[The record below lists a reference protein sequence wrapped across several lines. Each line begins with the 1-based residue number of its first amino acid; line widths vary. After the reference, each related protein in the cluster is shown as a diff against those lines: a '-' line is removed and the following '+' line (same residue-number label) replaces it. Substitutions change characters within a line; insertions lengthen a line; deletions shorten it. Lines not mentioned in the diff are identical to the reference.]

1 MRHDSQLT
9 LDTDSD
15 REIGEELPETVY
27 SPESQLLNPRRLLG
41 RMFGDLKAC
50 RFLAWRLFVRNM
62 AAQHRQTVLG
72 YLWLLLI
79 PVVQTL
85 VWVFLNSQKI
95 INVGVTD
102 IPYPAF
108 VLTGTLLWQGFAEAL
123 QSPIQR
129 VQESKAMLTKIH
141 FPHEAILLAAMGQ
154 VMVNFGIRLVLMFA
168 VYLWF
173 GVPLTTSILLAPL
186 GILAMMAFGMMIS
199 LLLMPLAMLYGDV
212 QRMLVVAV
220 SIWFFVTPVIY
231 PAPDGGLAALVT
243 KLNPVT
249 PLLVTT
255 RQWLTGGDLTHLGG
269 FIFVVVATLILSIF
283 GWIVYRLAMPHLVER
298 IGS

>member
-1 MRHDSQLT
+1 MKQ
-9 LDTDSD
+9 
-15 REIGEELPETVY
+15 LPETVY
-27 SPESQLLNPRRLLG
+27 TPESQLRSPGKLLG
-41 RMFGDLKAC
+41 RMFADLKAS

-62 AAQHRQTVLG
+62 AAQHRQTLLG
-72 YLWLLLI
+72 YLWLLLV

-85 VWVFLNSQKI
+85 LWLYLNAQKI
-95 INVGVTD
+95 INVGATD

-108 VLTGTLLWQGFAEAL
+108 VLTGTLLWQGFAESL

-154 VMVNFGIRLVLMFA
+154 TLVNFCIRLVLMIS

-173 GVPLTTSILLAPL
+173 GVPLTASLLLAPV
-186 GILAMMAFGMMIS
+186 GILAMIAFGTMIS
-199 LLLMPLAMLYGDV
+199 LVLMPLALLYGDV
-212 QRMLVVAV
+212 EKMLVMALF
-220 SIWFFVTPVIY
+220 IWFFVTPVIY
-231 PAPDGGLAALVT
+231 PVPTGGLAGIVT
-243 KLNPVT
+243 RLNPVT

-255 RQWLTGGDLTHLGG
+255 RQWMTGGELTHLGA
-269 FIFVVVATLILSIF
+269 FVGVTAVTLALTLC
-283 GWIVYRLAMPHLVER
+283 GWIVYRLAMPHLIER